1 MRELVQVVASPPAL
15 HPQGHG
21 KMPHPRKWRRTF
33 CTTTAQLPE
42 VRLPAAPLDARLR
55 KTLAFSLVFR
65 LSGVPRAGRPRSRPP
80 PGWAAHLQKVVPSCP
95 SCLFFKIVG
104 IGWSLSEQTPPP
116 KKFSNHWKTH
126 ENFSNH
132 WKTRPPPPGCRIV
145 QKPSVS
151 MDIIGFGNGLGVQV
165 ACSPM
170 IRQKELFNR

>member
-1 MRELVQVVASPPAL
+1 MSESQIGASPVKIFSPSFL
-15 HPQGHG
+15 ILVTLCPV
-21 KMPHPRKWRRTF
+21 WLF
-33 CTTTAQLPE
+33 LPS
-42 VRLPAAPLDARLR
+42 RSP
-55 KTLAFSLVFR
+55 SI
-65 LSGVPRAGRPRSRPP
+65 SSRAGRPRSQSP